1 MAEWQLTSDAPCSS
15 WSLFNKLDPPISS
28 RPSGLSLWLPAPLAW
43 PWCRLH
49 VGVPRAPVTTGYIHH
64 KHAPPTPT
72 PTLPVPSGLS
82 GGWPG
87 RPLVRAGFFR
97 PRSLPCLLHLISS
110 SLHPSVSLPS
120 QTVKACEGH
129 TLSLHVPVCASLFL
143 APSLGVCSLVC
154 SVCGAL
160 LLIRWLL
167 PCLLCGEQS
176 SCTSETLEAEWS
188 LKVCSLSAGEC
199 FWPAY

>member
-1 MAEWQLTSDAPCSS
+1 ML
-15 WSLFNKLDPPISS
+15 
-28 RPSGLSLWLPAPLAW
+28 
-43 PWCRLH
+43 
-49 VGVPRAPVTTGYIHH
+49 
-64 KHAPPTPT
+64 HAPPEAYLISWILLYHPGPPASLFDCLLLWPGLGVVSMWACRGLQSPQGTSITNSLP
-72 PTLPVPSGLS
+72 PTLPAPSGLS

-97 PRSLPCLLHLISS
+97 PRPLPCLLHLISS

-120 QTVKACEGH
+120 QTVKACEGY

-143 APSLGVCSLVC
+143 APSLGACSLVC